1 MTCTVVVGV
10 GEEGDDVGVA
20 EAAEQVELLP
30 ERAQPPLAAAPPVHL
45 HRHGRRDDGDPA
57 AACQVDRA
65 GAASP
70 HHRRLVEAAGER
82 LHLPPRQL
90 PRLPLLLRRRHQ
102 LRRRPQQR
110 QLLLRRRRT
119 RRHQL
124 SCSRPAFCGLGVDVG
139 GGGSTVA
146 APEPGEAVT
155 EEEEGD
161 GGGGEEEEAE
171 EEDGERHGHVHG
183 AALSLASSV
192 WERNAKQSKSRAENG
207 FIISMHGQINVQVAV

>member
-45 HRHGRRDDGDPA
+45 HRHGRRDGGDPA
-57 AACQVDRA
+57 AAGQVDRA

-90 PRLPLLLRRRHQ
+90 PRLLPLLRRRHQ
-102 LRRRPQQR
+102 LRRRRPQQR
-110 QLLLRRRRT
+110 QLLLRRRA

-124 SCSRPAFCGLGVDVG
+124 SCSRPAFCGLGVSV
-139 GGGSTVA
+139 SPVVA
-146 APEPGEAVT
+146 AEPGEAVA

-183 AALSLASSV
+183 AALSFTPSLV
-192 WERNAKQSKSRAENG
+192 WERKAKQARAEQKKMG
-207 FIISMHGQINVQVAV
+207 S